1 MTRARRAGRPSVPH
15 NPLDRLSKR
24 LDARPRWR
32 DAALVALLWL
42 VAAAFLGPAL
52 LPGKALVPFDLLS
65 MTMPWTNIGLPA
77 AHNTL
82 PSDVLFEN
90 YPNRVFFDES
100 LRQGQLPL
108 WDPNALAGRSL
119 MGDPN
124 AQPFYPLN
132 YLLFWLPSARGMT
145 LAVFINLGLAGS
157 LMYAFL
163 RVAGLGGLAAFLG
176 AVTYMLNGA
185 LVVWLEYPPFA
196 ATSAWIPGALLGYEM
211 AVRRGRWRYAGL
223 GGLALALAFLG
234 GQIEY
239 PVLLGLIIGAYG
251 ILLAVTS
258 RRWQPVGMAV
268 LLGIVGIAA
277 AAVQIVPAW
286 EAVRLSE
293 RVLNDYG
300 GLRATRVPLSSLVLL
315 IAPDFFGNQVTG
327 HYWGASN
334 YNEQTAYFAV
344 APLLLAV
351 AAPFLR
357 RNLTTLF
364 WAAIAVL
371 TTLWVTGTPLL
382 RLAELVPGLGYFGLS
397 RLVFLY
403 PLSGAILAANA
414 VDALVRQPQEH
425 RRARRVLAGAAALLA
440 LAYAAGLA
448 YHVADLRAQGPLPMR
463 DYVAPLVWLGLVTAA
478 ALLTVR
484 FPRAAVVVVAL
495 TVADLFVFG
504 AGYNTVS
511 DTAWAFPTTDLIT
524 RLRADREKEV
534 FRIATLQAE
543 QLVLGPNIP
552 NALGLAELGGYTSI
566 PPARTRRLWSQAE
579 NFVPIPWINDNTLI
593 LQFGQVRERLMGML
607 NVKYFVVPGDPSLPE
622 FKLTNRCDTDTG
634 EIYGARRVGQ
644 TFTPVQNGLH
654 RIDVRFQ
661 PYGRPN
667 VGKIGLHLTDGP
679 TSDKHLAYMG
689 VDAATLKEGVPV
701 TLFFDKIPDSANRPF
716 YFYVD
721 APDSAPGSAVGVCLA
736 NGPLPRQGQCF
747 DNGQPVSGPGSLAL
761 GVYSL
766 PTPLLKRHG
775 TWDGVRVYHNPA
787 YLPRAYVVYHVQEVE
802 SDGEAREAVLNPS
815 FDPSASAVVEGPLPP
830 DIAALTQTPPAGYT
844 EVDAIEHTPQRVSI
858 DVQAA
863 QPGLLVLS
871 DQYWPGWQATIDGAP
886 VPIVHANYVVRGVY
900 LPAGKHQVVFAFHPL
915 SFYLGLGI
923 TLAAVAFVVL
933 LSIVERRRSAE

>member
-1 MTRARRAGRPSVPH
+1 MPDNT
-15 NPLDRLSKR
+15 LDRLSKR
-24 LDARPRWR
+24 LDAHPRWR
-32 DAALVALLWL
+32 DVALVALLWL
-42 VAAAFLGPAL
+42 VAATFLGPAL
-52 LPGKALVPFDLLS
+52 LPDKALVPFDLL
-65 MTMPWTNIGLPA
+65 TITKPWTNVGLPP
-77 AHNTL
+77 AHNIL

-132 YLLFWLPSARGMT
+132 YLLFWLPAARGMT

-157 LMYAFL
+157 LMFAFL
-163 RVAGLGGLAAFLG
+163 RVSGLGGLAAFLG

-185 LVVWLEYPPFA
+185 LVVWLEYPPFS
-196 ATSAWIPGALLGYEM
+196 ATSAWIPGALLGYAI
-211 AVRRGRWRYAGL
+211 AVRRQRWLYAGL
-223 GGLALALAFLG
+223 GGLALGLAFLG

-251 ILLAVTS
+251 ILLAATA
-258 RRWQPVGMAV
+258 RRWQPFGMAV
-268 LLGIVGIAA
+268 LLGIVGIAT
-277 AAVQIVPAW
+277 AAVQILPAW
-286 EAVRLSE
+286 EAIRLSE
-293 RVLNDYG
+293 RVLNDYA
-300 GLRATRVPLSSLVLL
+300 GLLATRVPLSSLVLL
-315 IAPDFFGNQVTG
+315 LAPDFFGNQVTS

-403 PLSGAILAANA
+403 PLAGAILAANA
-414 VDALVRQPQEH
+414 LDALMKPQPRGRVMH
-425 RRARRVLAGAAALLA
+425 VLAFAAVALA
-440 LAYAAGLA
+440 LAYAASLA
-448 YHVADLRAQGPLPMR
+448 YHARDLQAQWPLPVR
-463 DYVAPLVWLGLVTAA
+463 SYVGPLVWLGLVTAA
-478 ALLTVR
+478 ALLAVR
-484 FPRAAVVVVAL
+484 FPRAIVLVVAL
-495 TVADLFVFG
+495 TVVDLFVFC

-511 DTAWAFPTTDLIT
+511 DTAWAYPTTDLIT
-524 RLRADREKEV
+524 HLRADREKEV

-543 QLVLGPNIP
+543 QLVFGPNIP

-622 FKLTNRCDTDTG
+622 FKLTDRCDGDTG

-661 PYGRPN
+661 TYGRPN
-667 VGKIGLHLTDGP
+667 IGKIGLHLTNGP
-679 TSDKHLAYMG
+679 TSDNHLAYMQ
-689 VDAATLKEGVPV
+689 VDAATIKDNAPV
-701 TLFFDKIPDSANRPF
+701 TLFFDKIPDSENRPF

-721 APDSAPGSAVGVCLA
+721 APNSAPGSAVGVCLA
-736 NGPLPRQGQCF
+736 NTGIPRKGQRF
-747 DNGQPVSGPGSLAL
+747 DNGQPVSGASSLAL

-766 PTPLLKRHG
+766 PTPLLKRRG
-775 TWDGVRVYHNPA
+775 TWDDVRVYHNPA
-787 YLPRAYVVYHVQEVE
+787 YLPRAYVVYHVQGVE
-802 SDGEAREAVLNPS
+802 SDGEARETVLNPA
-815 FDPSASAVVEGPLPP
+815 FDPGTSAVVEAPLPP
-830 DIAALTQTPPAGYT
+830 DIAALTQNAATPYS
-844 EVDAIEHTPQRVSI
+844 EVEDIEHTAQRVTL
-858 DVQAA
+858 DVETQ

-871 DQYWPGWQATIDGAP
+871 DQYWPGWEATVDNQPTA
-886 VPIVHANYVVRGVY
+886 IVHANYVVRGVY
-900 LPAGKHQVVFAFHPL
+900 LPAGKHQVVFAFRPL
-915 SFYLGLGI
+915 SFYLGLAI
-923 TLAAVAFVVL
+923 RLATVAFVAAL
-933 LSIVERRRSAE
+933 GLWERQRRRASL